1 MASHFAALRSQI
13 ELHLAGRVASPFT
26 YHDRKLVETVP
37 AGIPEIDSL
46 TGGLPRGCLTEI
58 CGLSGTGRTSLLWS
72 ALAQRTAHAEAC
84 ALVDGRDA
92 FDPHSA
98 QQAGVELKK
107 LLWVRC
113 SNIDQSLRAMDLLLQ
128 GGGFGLIAVDLADI
142 PSETVRRVPLNV
154 WFRFRRAAEDT
165 PAILMVLEQEPNA
178 KACASLVLHLEAGR
192 SRWTAAVEIPD
203 ADFCRYPFACL
214 LDEYSARA
222 SVIRSSMRP
231 AHSKFHE
238 TGCNGEEHCSEKRN
252 GGHRLEP
259 FHRPF
264 STVPTSGGST
274 IFQAKPIWSGG
285 GAMPSESGAK
295 SKRNE

>member
-13 ELHLAGRVASPFT
+13 ELHLAGRVPSPFT

-58 CGLSGTGRTSLLWS
+58 CGLSGSGRTSLLWS

-113 SNIDQSLRAMDLLLQ
+113 CNIDQSLRAMDLLLR

-142 PSETVRRVPLNV
+142 PPETVRRVPLNV
-154 WFRFRRAAEDT
+154 WFRFRRAVEDT

-178 KACASLVLHLEAGR
+178 KTCASLVLHLEVGH
-192 SRWTAAVEIPD
+192 SRWSAAVEIPD

-214 LDEYSARA
+214 LDEYGARA
-222 SVIRSSMRP
+222 GVIRSSIRP
-231 AHSKFHE
+231 ANSKFHE
-238 TGCNGEEHCSEKRN
+238 AGHNGEEHCGEKRN

-259 FHRPF
+259 LHRPF
-264 STVPTSGGST
+264 SAAPASSGSA
-274 IFQAKPIWSGG
+274 IFLAKPVWSGG
-285 GAMPSESGAK
+285 GGMQPNQERNR
-295 SKRNE
+295 KRNE